1 LALDWPSRQVV
12 TVRHRP
18 DANVA
23 SQQHDPEIY
32 LSRTVNSIID
42 CRESQPPMTRRHS
55 ATIYAL
61 PAGVRLRARLRFT
74 LHACG
79 EEVRPDS
86 DDDYRQRDRYAIAFG
101 VLMLASLLLT
111 VWYFSGVGP
120 RPGHGTYYAAILA
133 AVWGVFYAW
142 GPLMQLPVLG
152 PLLAM
157 TARLTRTAAV
167 ALFFG
172 YIYYQLWAV

>member
-1 LALDWPSRQVV
+1 
-12 TVRHRP
+12 
-18 DANVA
+18 
-23 SQQHDPEIY
+23 
-32 LSRTVNSIID
+32 
-42 CRESQPPMTRRHS
+42 MTRRHS
-55 ATIYAL
+55 ATVYPL
-61 PAGVRLRARLRFT
+61 PAAVRLRARLRFT

-86 DDDYRQRDRYAIAFG
+86 DDDYRQRDLYAIAFG
-101 VLMLASLLLT
+101 SLMLATLLLT

-142 GPLMQLPVLG
+142 EPLMQLPVLG
-152 PLLAM
+152 PLLGTA
-157 TARLTRTAAV
+157 ARLTRAAAV

-172 YIYYQLWAV
+172 YIYSRLWAA